1 MVLPKPFFGSDD
13 LLALALAL
21 AHAHALVVVV
31 VVGNAL

>member
-21 AHAHALVVVV
+21 AHALAHALVV